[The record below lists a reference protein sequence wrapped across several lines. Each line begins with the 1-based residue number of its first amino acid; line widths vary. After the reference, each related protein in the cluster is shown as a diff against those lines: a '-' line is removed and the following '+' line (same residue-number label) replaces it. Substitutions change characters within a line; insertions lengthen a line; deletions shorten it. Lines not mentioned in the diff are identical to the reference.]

1 MSMVDVNSESQWFL
15 EVTSVP
21 GGCVDTSNAFW
32 VFVDTVPKSDV
43 VNQLGLV
50 RHYLVP
56 LCLTDSTLLTATDT
70 VLNDTWEYQWQIAYP
85 SGSANWLNLLND
97 TLPWLVVDTSIVADT
112 ADYRLRIINETCEYT
127 TNESTVN
134 FVPFPTIS
142 ILPNDSLGICVYD
155 SVLVSLQSN
164 ALNFAWNGGI
174 LLENRILSVY
184 QVNTLLRRLG

>member
-1 MSMVDVNSESQWFL
+1 MVNLAW
-15 EVTSVP
+15 P
-21 GGCVDTSNAFW
+21 GQALPST
-32 VFVDTVPKSDV
+32 T
-43 VNQLGLV
+43 
-50 RHYLVP
+50 
-56 LCLTDSTLLTATDT
+56 LCLTDSTLLTASDT

-97 TLPWLVVDTSIVADT
+97 TLPWLTVDTSIVADT

-127 TNESTVN
+127 TNETTVN

-174 LLENRILSVY
+174 FVGKQNFISVPGQY
-184 QVNTLLRRLG
+184 IVEAFGVNQCKNSRYL